1 MMSAKL
7 MTEFSRSVRVKIKF
21 GGKSDQLTASF
32 FTLYFFIGELIQDFL
47 AEKRPASINSM
58 VV

>member
-1 MMSAKL
+1 MMSAKQ
-7 MTEFSRSVRVKIKF
+7 MTEFSRSVRAKIKF

-32 FTLYFFIGELIQDFL
+32 FTLYFFIGELIQDSL